1 MIKLRLLKPPNIS
14 IYYTLSFL
22 SGIFMGTT
30 VAPIGAWFL
39 AWVSLTPLWMLLI
52 KITPKTDKNYP
63 SAPV

>member
-1 MIKLRLLKPPNIS
+1 MLKLRHQKIS
-14 IYYTLSFL
+14 SPIIYYTLSLL

-39 AWVSLTPLWMLLI
+39 AWVSLAPLWILLI

-63 SAPV
+63 SA

>member
-1 MIKLRLLKPPNIS
+1 MLKLRHQKIFS
-14 IYYTLSFL
+14 TIIYYTLSLL

-63 SAPV
+63 SA

>member
-1 MIKLRLLKPPNIS
+1 MLKLRHQKIFS
-14 IYYTLSFL
+14 TIIYYTLSLL

>member
-1 MIKLRLLKPPNIS
+1 MLKLRHQKIFS
-14 IYYTLSFL
+14 TIIYYTLSLL

-63 SAPV
+63 